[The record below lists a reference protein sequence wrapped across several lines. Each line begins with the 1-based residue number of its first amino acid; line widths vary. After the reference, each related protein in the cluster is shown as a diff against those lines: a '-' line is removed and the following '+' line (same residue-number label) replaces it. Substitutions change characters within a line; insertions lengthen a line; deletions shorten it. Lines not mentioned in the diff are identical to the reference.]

1 MRDGLSLNISES
13 KWLLWSDFFKV
24 ITPFNSHYLL
34 PKVGDFIDD
43 ATRAWKEEVVDIVF
57 LPVDA
62 KVIKSPL
69 WLVGP
74 EID

>member
-1 MRDGLSLNISES
+1 MGDGLSLNISES
-13 KWLLWSDFFKV
+13 KWLLWLNSFKA
-24 ITPFNSHYLL
+24 ITPFNSHYPL

-57 LPVDA
+57 LPIDA

-69 WLVGP
+69 WLVGA